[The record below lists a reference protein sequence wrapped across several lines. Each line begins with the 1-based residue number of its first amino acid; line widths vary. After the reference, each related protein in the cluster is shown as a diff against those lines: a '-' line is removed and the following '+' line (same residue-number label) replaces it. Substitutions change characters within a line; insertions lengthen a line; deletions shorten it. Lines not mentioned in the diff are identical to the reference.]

1 MKRTF
6 VPPLLFPW
14 VCISEREMLLWEKL
28 LGEVGF
34 LNFFGV
40 GRNTY
45 IYVCFQS
52 LGENSG
58 SVCCRERKVG
68 VFFQ

>member
-1 MKRTF
+1 
-6 VPPLLFPW
+6 
-14 VCISEREMLLWEKL
+14 MLLWEKL

-58 SVCCRERKVG
+58 SVCCRERRVG
-68 VFFQ
+68 FFFFSSGIRTAVMLLCVC